1 MWTRARIRASVQTS
15 PLSLTLAQA
24 SRNRKSAIVVS
35 KNFPME
41 RHRAIAKMCLAGS
54 FLAIK
59 QKSKRRSGE
68 AARKFKSV
76 SRCFHTIYTAKFMD
90 PESSLNLTYWEFNY
104 TGKKNFLPFFLYDK
118 QYQPVVS
125 LQTNSS
131 QALFVRFFVVY
142 ICTWCP

>member
-1 MWTRARIRASVQTS
+1 
-15 PLSLTLAQA
+15 
-24 SRNRKSAIVVS
+24 
-35 KNFPME
+35 ME

-59 QKSKRRSGE
+59 QKSKERRSGE
-68 AARKFKSV
+68 KSG
-76 SRCFHTIYTAKFMD
+76 SRCFHLIPLAASALPVNSEGRASLHTIYTTKFMD

-104 TGKKNFLPFFLYDK
+104 TGKKNFLPFYLYDK

-125 LQTNSS
+125 LQTNCS

-142 ICTWCP
+142 IWTWCP

>member
-1 MWTRARIRASVQTS
+1 
-15 PLSLTLAQA
+15 
-24 SRNRKSAIVVS
+24 
-35 KNFPME
+35 ME

-59 QKSKRRSGE
+59 QKSKERRSGE
-68 AARKFKSV
+68 KIQKRFSLFPSYTALAASALPVNSEGRASL
-76 SRCFHTIYTAKFMD
+76 HTIYTTKFMD

-104 TGKKNFLPFFLYDK
+104 AGKKNFLPFYLYDK

-125 LQTNSS
+125 LQTNRS

-142 ICTWCP
+142 IWTWCP

>member
-1 MWTRARIRASVQTS
+1 
-15 PLSLTLAQA
+15 
-24 SRNRKSAIVVS
+24 
-35 KNFPME
+35 ME

-59 QKSKRRSGE
+59 QKSKERRSGE
-68 AARKFKSV
+68 KIQKRFSLFPSYTPRGLGPPRQLNSEGRASL
-76 SRCFHTIYTAKFMD
+76 HTIYTTKFMD

-104 TGKKNFLPFFLYDK
+104 TGKKNFLPFYLYDK

-125 LQTNSS
+125 LQTNCS

-142 ICTWCP
+142 IWTWCP